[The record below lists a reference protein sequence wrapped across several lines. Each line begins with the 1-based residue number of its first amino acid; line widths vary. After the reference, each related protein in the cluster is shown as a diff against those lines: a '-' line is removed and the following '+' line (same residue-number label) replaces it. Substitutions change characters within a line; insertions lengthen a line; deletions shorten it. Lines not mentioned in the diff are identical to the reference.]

1 MPTALRLRRLRALAL
16 GVLAGLLGAAPAARS
31 APPAFTAALSFRLL
45 ADDNLYL
52 LDRAPLAPGQTAP
65 ALPSRASDV
74 AAATALALRLACTPS
89 PAFALDLT
97 YAPEVIRYARH
108 AAEDSTH
115 HRLALNL
122 GGNRGP
128 WRYELRQTHVET
140 AGSVTA
146 PVFNC
151 LGGGPPIGGE
161 PVRARRAQSAT
172 KGTWKLTRACA
183 ATGFVR
189 GVATLNQNDFHTRET
204 AVTGYANYVD
214 RAETAVGTEAGL
226 WVSPRLA
233 LVTGVRQGRQSQAN
247 LLGTS
252 LNYTNAFTRWLVGA
266 ETKPSP
272 VWQCS
277 LLAGPDVRRFGAA
290 VRPGF
295 NRHRTAG
302 YAEAAAAWQPR
313 PADTFTLTG
322 KHYLWL
328 SGAGRGAYT
337 DTLVD
342 LVWRHTLARGWSV
355 APGLNVHEGV
365 TGPLNPAA
373 PRRDQIGT
381 ATLALARQLA
391 AATRAE
397 LVVQRDASR
406 TLVANTPARAYHRWT
421 LSAGLT
427 RTW

>member
-1 MPTALRLRRLRALAL
+1 MSTTLRLRRPRALAL
-16 GVLAGLLGAAPAARS
+16 GLLAVLPVAAPAARS
-31 APPAFTAALSFRLL
+31 APSAFTTALTVRLL

-52 LDRAPLAPGQTAP
+52 LDRAPLAPGQTTP
-65 ALPSRASDV
+65 ALPARADDV
-74 AAATALALRLACTPS
+74 AAATALALKFTYIPS
-89 PAFALDLT
+89 PALALDFS

-115 HRLALNL
+115 HRFALNL
-122 GGNRGP
+122 CGTRGP

-140 AGSVTA
+140 AGSTAA

-161 PVRARRAQSAT
+161 PVRTRRAQSAT
-172 KGTWKLTRACA
+172 KATWKLTRAFA
-183 ATGFVR
+183 TTGFLR
-189 GVATLNQNDFHTRET
+189 GVAALNQNNFHTRET
-204 AVTGYANYVD
+204 TVTGYANYVD
-214 RAETAVGTEAGL
+214 RAETAVGAEAGL

-233 LVTGVRQGRQSQAN
+233 LVTGIRQGRQRQAN

-252 LNYTNAFTRWLVGA
+252 LNYSNTFTRWLVGA

-272 VWQCS
+272 AWQFS
-277 LLAGPDVRRFGAA
+277 FLAGPDVRRFGTA

-295 NRHRTAG
+295 TRDRTVG

-342 LVWRHTLARGWSV
+342 LVWRHTLAPGWSV
-355 APGLNVHEGV
+355 APGLNFHEGV
-365 TGPLNPAA
+365 TGPLNPAS

-381 ATLALARQLA
+381 ATLALAHQLD

-397 LVVQRDASR
+397 IIVQRDVSR
-406 TLVANTPARAYHRWT
+406 TLVAYTPARAYHRWT
-421 LSAGLT
+421 VSAGVT